1 MTAPGVIMIVDDE
14 VALIEMLRDYFLDQ
28 GYEVEVATNGGDA
41 LMLASLRRPDAV
53 ILDLK
58 LPGCSGAEVFEQ
70 LRALDDSIAVVML
83 SGANDADQ
91 ARALLK
97 AGAFDFVRKPFRFD
111 DLDGTVRLAVAVGMR
126 KPRRGVVLPFR
137 SDRRTASV
145 ADEPEVPRST
155 CGLCDQAIDEF
166 VNAVMDAGRPYH
178 AACWR
183 GRRMQGS

>member
-1 MTAPGVIMIVDDE
+1 MIVDDE
-14 VALIEMLRDYFLDQ
+14 AALVDMLRDYFVDQ
-28 GYEVEVATNGGDA
+28 GYEVEVATNGGEA

-58 LPGCSGAEVFEQ
+58 LPDTSGAQVLKQ

-83 SGANDADQ
+83 SGANDEDQ

-126 KPRRGVVLPFR
+126 KPRRGVVLPFK
-137 SDRRTASV
+137 SDRRTAGVS
-145 ADEPEVPRST
+145 DEPEVPRSS
-155 CGLCDQAIDEF
+155 CGLCGEAIDEF
-166 VNAVMDAGRPYH
+166 VKAVMDEGQLYH
-178 AACWR
+178 ATCWR
-183 GRRMQGS
+183 RRRIQGS